1 VQVFLIRHPLPLIE
15 PGVCYG
21 QLDVDCVDVDATAC
35 KLKQQLPPDTPVFS
49 SPLRRARR
57 LAEALS
63 ENVRIDPRLGE
74 IHFGTWEGQRWDAI
88 ERGQLDAWADDLLGF
103 VPPGGESV
111 AALFAR
117 AQDFATSLES
127 SLAPSLQQVAIVS
140 HAGVMRSLLGHWQ
153 RLPVNE
159 WSQLRFAY
167 GEIVPILVPDT
178 TARP

>member
-1 VQVFLIRHPLPLIE
+1 MQVFLIRHPQPLIE

-21 QLDVDCVDVDATAC
+21 QLDVDCADVEATAD
-35 KLKQQLPPDTPVFS
+35 KLRQHLPPDTPVFS

-63 ENVRIDPRLGE
+63 EDIRIDPRLGE
-74 IHFGTWEGQRWDAI
+74 IHFGNWEGQRWDAI
-88 ERGQLDAWADDLLGF
+88 ERRQLDAWADDLFGF

-117 AQDFATSLES
+117 AQDFATSLD
-127 SLAPSLQQVAIVS
+127 PSLQKVAIVS

-153 RLPVNE
+153 RLPANE
-159 WSQLRFAY
+159 WSQLQFAY